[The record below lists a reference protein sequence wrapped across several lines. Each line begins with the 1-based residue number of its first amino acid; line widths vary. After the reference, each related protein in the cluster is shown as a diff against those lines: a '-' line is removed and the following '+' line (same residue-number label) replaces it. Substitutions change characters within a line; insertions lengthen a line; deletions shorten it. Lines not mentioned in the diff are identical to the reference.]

1 MTNETKPFE
10 YEYYHEGF
18 FGYSLEE
25 NFSYFS
31 LAHILPILLLIGA
44 IFLTYKYRA
53 KLASWKGEEIFRF
66 CLGAALIFNEAF
78 YYWRLLYVGNGG
90 SSVQDPMLT
99 YLPFQVCEWSA
110 YIAAFMLMK
119 KSRHLFD
126 ICFYVCLSLGVI
138 PFFTPAV
145 IMYTGPAYARYYQ
158 FWIEHAL
165 PIYAVFYMIFV
176 HNFKA
181 DYKKIYKPFAMLAVL
196 ATLAIIANNNIES
209 ANFMYLAKG
218 TAGDSIANVLPQN
231 IGVRLVLYLGILCAL
246 FTLLS
251 LPQIIPQLK
260 AWKKEKAALAK
271 NAESLESAE
280 KIETQITAEIAVT
293 KNKE

>member
-1 MTNETKPFE
+1 MGNPTDNYDYKF
-10 YEYYHEGF
+10 YHEGF

-31 LAHILPILLLIGA
+31 LAHILPIILLIGA
-44 IFLTYKYRA
+44 ILFTYKYRA

-66 CLGAALIFNEAF
+66 SLAALLILNEGF

-90 SSVQDPMLT
+90 SSVLDPMIT

-126 ICFYVCLSLGVI
+126 ICFYVCLTLGVI

-158 FWIEHAL
+158 FWIEHTVTF
-165 PIYAVFYMIFV
+165 IAVFYMIFV
-176 HNFKA
+176 HKMRPTIKSMIKSYVA
-181 DYKKIYKPFAMLAVL
+181 LIVL
-196 ATLAIIANNNIES
+196 CIIAYNANQLIGNGANYLYMARPES
-209 ANFMYLAKG
+209 APSILDILPPNFML
-218 TAGDSIANVLPQN
+218 
-231 IGVRLVLYLGILCAL
+231 RLIIMASAITAL
-246 FTLLS
+246 FGVS
-251 LPQIIPQLK
+251 YLPWYFKDKKLK
-260 AWKKEKAALAK
+260 D
-271 NAESLESAE
+271 
-280 KIETQITAEIAVT
+280 I
-293 KNKE
+293 

>member
-1 MTNETKPFE
+1 MENTFK

-25 NFSYFS
+25 DFSYFS
-31 LAHILPILLLIGA
+31 LAHLVPIFLLIGA
-44 IFLTYKYRA
+44 IYLVYRYRE
-53 KLASWKGEEIFRF
+53 KIASWKGEETLRF
-66 CLGAALIFNEAF
+66 CLGALLILNEGF

-90 SSVQDPMLT
+90 SSVLDPMLT

-126 ICFYVCLSLGVI
+126 ICFYVCLTLGAI

-145 IMYTGPAYARYYQ
+145 IMYTGPGYARYYQ

-165 PIYAVFYMIFV
+165 PIFAVFYMIFV
-176 HNFKA
+176 HQFKP
-181 DYKKIYKPFAMLAVL
+181 DYKKVYKPFAMLFVL
-196 ATLAIIANNNIES
+196 AVIAMIANSHIEG

-231 IGVRLVLYLGILCAL
+231 LWVRLGLYVVILCVLFAL
-246 FTLLS
+246 VS
-251 LPQIIPQLK
+251 LPQIIKQIK
-260 AWKKEKAALAK
+260 AKKQEKTTLDD
-271 NAESLESAE
+271 S
-280 KIETQITAEIAVT
+280 IEV
-293 KNKE
+293 

>member
-1 MTNETKPFE
+1 MENTFE

-18 FGYSLEE
+18 FGYSIEE
-25 NFSYFS
+25 DFSYFS
-31 LAHILPILLLIGA
+31 FAHFLPIVLLIAA
-44 IFLTYKYRA
+44 IYLVYRYRA
-53 KLASWKGEEIFRF
+53 KIAAWKGEETLRF
-66 CLGAALIFNEAF
+66 CLGALLILNEAF

-110 YIAAFMLMK
+110 YLAAFMLMK

-145 IMYTGPAYARYYQ
+145 IMYTGPTYARYYQ
-158 FWIEHAL
+158 FWLEHTL
-165 PIYAVFYMIFV
+165 PIFAVFYMIFV
-176 HNFKA
+176 HGFKP
-181 DYKKIYKPFAMLAVL
+181 DYKKVYKPFAELGVLAVI
-196 ATLAIIANNNIES
+196 AMIANSNIEG

-218 TAGDSIANVLPQN
+218 TTGDSIANILPQN
-231 IGVRLVLYLGILCAL
+231 LWVRLALYLGILCVL

-251 LPQIIPQLK
+251 LPQIISQIK
-260 AWKKEKAALAK
+260 TYKNKK
-271 NAESLESAE
+271 LETSTN
-280 KIETQITAEIAVT
+280 TQPSCERQECAIARSTNNIGET
-293 KNKE
+293 KNE